1 MCRRSSAESNYY
13 NYQIKKT
20 LDAGASVHAL
30 PRWSVGTRKMKEWS
44 AELAV
49 DLKITSE
56 EYLQGE
62 LIAETKH
69 EYYDGEVYAMAGA
82 SRAHVSITSNMSGL
96 LWQYLRTNKCSVY
109 SSDMKVGIREDNVYF
124 YPDVLVSCDEQD
136 KLDDYVCY
144 SPIIIIEVLSE
155 STENYDRREKFRL
168 YRKIPSLREYLLISQ
183 KQQWVDIFRLNQR
196 GEWVIY
202 TYTNATDTI
211 EFTSIGFSC
220 QLADLYEGVYN
231 EWI

>member
-69 EYYDGEVYAMAGA
+69 EYYDGEVMA
-82 SRAHVSITSNMSGL
+82 IFK
-96 LWQYLRTNKCSVY
+96 NK
-109 SSDMKVGIREDNVYF
+109 
-124 YPDVLVSCDEQD
+124 
-136 KLDDYVCY
+136 
-144 SPIIIIEVLSE
+144 
-155 STENYDRREKFRL
+155 
-168 YRKIPSLREYLLISQ
+168 
-183 KQQWVDIFRLNQR
+183 
-196 GEWVIY
+196 
-202 TYTNATDTI
+202 
-211 EFTSIGFSC
+211 
-220 QLADLYEGVYN
+220 
-231 EWI
+231 